1 MAFQVMSKCGDTFPD
16 TSATDPVRPE
26 GPKHPTRE
34 AAEAW
39 MKREGLETTRNRE
52 YYAKYWVEEVR

>member
-16 TSATDPVRPE
+16 TSETDPVRPE
-26 GPKHPTRE
+26 GPKHPSQK

-39 MKREGLETTRNRE
+39 MKREGLETTANRE
-52 YYAKYWVEEVR
+52 YYKEYWVEEVQ